1 MSLTKVILVNASSDS
16 NSQDT
21 IGGYLNWCLQSQ
33 FEIFFSSIHHFCLK
47 CQGMLDTSTIIVCS
61 VLGTRKKKQ
70 GHFVKKW
77 KSYCTYTLESGDTIV
92 HTPLCLILI
101 LLPMYIIK
109 YWCEAITLAVCKQ
122 AKGHTILQ
130 QVRSTVLC
138 IKHIFYCPPS
148 DNMSVINCRSNAFC
162 CW

>member
-1 MSLTKVILVNASSDS
+1 
-16 NSQDT
+16 
-21 IGGYLNWCLQSQ
+21 
-33 FEIFFSSIHHFCLK
+33 
-47 CQGMLDTSTIIVCS
+47 MLDTSTIIVVC
-61 VLGTRKKKQ
+61 KKRKQ
-70 GHFVKKW
+70 GHFVKKNENLIAFIHFLSVW
-77 KSYCTYTLESGDTIV
+77 RHSTSIV
-92 HTPLCLILI
+92 LHTPLCLILI

-130 QVRSTVLC
+130 QVHTVLLLLLC

-162 CW
+162 CCWYCPSYYLCAYFQGKEICWACMKCNTTNLRSVNQL

>member
-1 MSLTKVILVNASSDS
+1 MYYT
-16 NSQDT
+16 
-21 IGGYLNWCLQSQ
+21 
-33 FEIFFSSIHHFCLK
+33 
-47 CQGMLDTSTIIVCS
+47 
-61 VLGTRKKKQ
+61 KKKMQ
-70 GHFVKKW
+70 GHFVKKNENLIALILL
-77 KSYCTYTLESGDTIV
+77 SLEIL

-162 CW
+162 CCCCPSYYLCAYFQGKEICWACMKCNNTNLRSVTQL